1 MQESLNEKVQLLFSG
16 SQLRGSSRS
25 AECAHGPA
33 ELTAGAKTD
42 PADSAEMP
50 ELKSKLAGHAKENR
64 LAYLLS
70 EEAIGPP
77 GFQKVGNIF
86 WGFEP
91 LTSFSTVYLQ
101 VV

>member
-25 AECAHGPA
+25 AERAHGPA

-50 ELKSKLAGHAKENR
+50 ELKSKLAGHVKENR

-70 EEAIGPP
+70 ELAEQKTYKENSKEYHEKKATTSSGPY
-77 GFQKVGNIF
+77 N
-86 WGFEP
+86 
-91 LTSFSTVYLQ
+91 T
-101 VV
+101 